1 MLGANVRKN
10 LKILNPGCF
19 HHVISSQSLENL
31 WKTILYVLL
40 VLFFINEEW
49 ELRELQMLSIIPI
62 KSLSKMGQDTFVLP
76 WKLLWNKG
84 AR

>member
-40 VLFFINEEW
+40 FIFFIIEEW
-49 ELRELQMLSIIPI
+49 EL
-62 KSLSKMGQDTFVLP
+62 T
-76 WKLLWNKG
+76 LLVEGSGGVKKWRGGVNLTPPT
-84 AR
+84 